1 MKFLK
6 VSFLMSSI
14 LLLGISINMYRF
26 GYGFKDG
33 FFRTLLAP
41 MEGTVWATGFS
52 EEAYDKIKIGMTTEQ
67 VYSILSEPLRK
78 DTDCSNRCFWAYSWQ
93 DTQTADFDKRSI
105 VFGYQ
110 KQVVEIRKGFFID

>member
-6 VSFLMSSI
+6 VSLLMSIVFS
-14 LLLGISINMYRF
+14 LGICINMYRF

-41 MEGTVWATGFS
+41 MEGTVWANGFS
-52 EEAYDKIKIGMTTEQ
+52 EQAFNKIKIGMTMEQ
-67 VYSILSEPLRK
+67 TASILGEPLRK
-78 DTDCSNRCFWAYSWQ
+78 DNDCSNQCFWTYAWQ
-93 DTQTADFDKRSI
+93 DTQTADFDQRSV
-105 VFGYQ
+105 VFSNQ